1 MPLYQPSPRAWHC
14 AAQVGETSI
23 LWGGLTQD
31 FSESR
36 RNILTSEIE
45 IFDTITET
53 WANKTTAIVP
63 HAPLG
68 LYFCACT
75 VVSETLYHFG
85 GRYDRTYYNALRSLN
100 AVSNTQQ
107 WEELHAKNPADQPM
121 PKSACGIAAY
131 HDKAHG
137 IEGLA
142 VFAGYGRSNNPIKDG
157 ESFVWHEKFHDDPK
171 RGWTNELHL
180 FNLKNRE

>member
-1 MPLYQPSPRAWHC
+1 MPQYQPSPRAWHC
-14 AAQVGETSI
+14 AAQVGENFM

-31 FSESR
+31 FSESKR
-36 RNILTSEIE
+36 EMLACEIE
-45 IFDTITET
+45 VFDTCSER
-53 WANKTTAIVP
+53 WVKKTTAVVP
-63 HAPLG
+63 HAPIG

-75 VVSETLYHFG
+75 VVAETLYHFG
-85 GRYDRTYYNALRSLN
+85 GRYESTYYNALRSLN

-107 WEELHAKNPADQPM
+107 WEELCEENTADQPM

-131 HDKAHG
+131 HNKALG
-137 IEGLA
+137 ITNLA
-142 VFAGYGRSNNPIKDG
+142 VFAGYGRPDDPVKAG
-157 ESFVWHEKFHDDPK
+157 ESFIRHDKFSDG